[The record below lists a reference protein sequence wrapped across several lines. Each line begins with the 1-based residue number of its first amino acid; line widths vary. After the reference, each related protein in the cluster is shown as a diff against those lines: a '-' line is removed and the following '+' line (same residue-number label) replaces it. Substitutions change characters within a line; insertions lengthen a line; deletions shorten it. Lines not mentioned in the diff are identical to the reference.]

1 MVMPWNGEL
10 FCVRSVLYPNLIS
23 YNPAGFYRL
32 SPTDTPD
39 YAAYFGTSIEAA
51 LTETIL
57 RAGIPVLTASDLE
70 GRILR
75 VVRPEPLPLFDITG
89 PHYARSKDITA
100 EERAALVLPRGSE
113 ERPYSVSR
121 KWAGKILRKYPD
133 IVGIRYQS
141 VQDLDRHAV
150 AIFASRVAPGS
161 ALHDNDV
168 ESLPLTSDALL
179 PLIVQAAENVGV
191 VVAQEITDRL

>member
-1 MVMPWNGEL
+1 MVVPWNGEL
-10 FCVRSVLYPNLIS
+10 FCVRSVLHPNLIS
-23 YNPAGFYRL
+23 YNPAGFYRF

-57 RAGIPVLTASDLE
+57 RAGIPVLTGADLE

-75 VVRPEPLPLFDITG
+75 VVRPEPLQLFDITG

-100 EERAALVLPRGSE
+100 EERAALVMPRGSE
-113 ERPYSVSR
+113 ERPYAVSR

-133 IVGIRYQS
+133 IAGIRYQS

-150 AIFASRVAPGS
+150 AIYASRLAPGS
-161 ALHDNDV
+161 ALHDTDV
-168 ESLPLTSDALL
+168 ESLPLASRELL
-179 PLIVQAAENVGV
+179 PLVLRAAQHAGV
-191 VVAQEITDRL
+191 VVAQDLLDRL